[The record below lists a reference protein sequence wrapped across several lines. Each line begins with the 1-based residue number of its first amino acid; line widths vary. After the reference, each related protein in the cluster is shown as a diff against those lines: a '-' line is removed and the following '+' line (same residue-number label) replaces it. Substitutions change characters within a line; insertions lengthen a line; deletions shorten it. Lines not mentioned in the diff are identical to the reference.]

1 MQKIK
6 QACVKNKQKQGKC
19 QSHVMCCS
27 LLWKG
32 TPFFVNSLTKLGQFH
47 FKVGQSRKTHQR
59 KQTDKAGLKSSLFT
73 AGIQFDLTTY
83 ACGMIVTHAQNRSPT
98 LPQ

>member
-19 QSHVMCCS
+19 QSHVTCCS

>member
-1 MQKIK
+1 MSVT
-6 QACVKNKQKQGKC
+6 CDVLF
-19 QSHVMCCS
+19 SS
-27 LLWKG
+27 LERNIF
-32 TPFFVNSLTKLGQFH
+32 FFVNSLTKLGQFH